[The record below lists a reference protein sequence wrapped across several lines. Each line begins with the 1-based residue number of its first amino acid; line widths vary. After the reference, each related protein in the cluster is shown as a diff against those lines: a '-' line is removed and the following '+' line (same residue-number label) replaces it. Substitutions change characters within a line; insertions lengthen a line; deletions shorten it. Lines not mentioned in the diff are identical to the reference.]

1 MTPPRTSGRRAACL
15 LVLCLGASLTRS
27 EPQGATAS
35 SVVPPLPEGVPSSAA
50 LHSIL
55 MSGNAAGTQATW
67 PGEDGKLHVFFE
79 FNDRGRGPKIWTE
92 IGTGPDGIP
101 TSLVNTGVD
110 YLKGPVDERFAVANG
125 RASWKNKAEHGE
137 TPFAKAFYASMYG
150 PSEELA
156 LLARALLAAG
166 GRLPLLPDGEAR
178 IERVGERSVE
188 VDGGARTVT
197 QYLISGL
204 DFSPTTIWLDAEQ
217 KLFAQG
223 AMWFMVIRKGAE
235 GARASILEAQREAE
249 NRRAADLAH
258 RLAHRPAGD
267 VVIYDAKVFD
277 AETAT
282 LHAGQTI
289 VISGDRIKSV
299 APSTPGDR
307 RVSGAID
314 ASGKTVIPG
323 LWDMHAHV
331 SGNDG
336 LLNLAAGVTTV
347 RDLAND
353 TDELEARRA
362 RIDKGEE
369 IGTRIVAAG
378 FMDGPGPYQGPTKVL
393 VSTPEEV
400 RAAVARYAG
409 LGYAQIKMYS
419 SIKPELVPV
428 IIEEAHKRGM
438 RVSGHI
444 PAGMTAAECVKL
456 GFDEIQHVNFLAL
469 NFMPDVKETRTPA
482 RFTEPARRTAD
493 LDVDSADVRAFISLL
508 KERNVAIDPTLS
520 IFEGMFTD
528 RPGEVPAAHAS
539 VFKRL
544 PAQVRRGMLA
554 GGLPVPDGMDQ
565 RYRQSFATM
574 MKLVGAAYRAG
585 VPVESGTDALAGFS
599 LLREL
604 ELHVQAGIPAAEV
617 LRAATLGAARI
628 MKRDRDL
635 GTIAAGRLADLAIVD
650 GDPLKNISDI
660 RRVETTIKNGVV
672 YRSDELYQA
681 LGIAPR

>member
-1 MTPPRTSGRRAACL
+1 MNRRRRSVPLTAWLSTLAL
-15 LVLCLGASLTRS
+15 ASLVTGG
-27 EPQGATAS
+27 EPPAS
-35 SVVPPLPEGVPSSAA
+35 SAVPALPAEVPASAV
-50 LHSIL
+50 LHSVL

-67 PGEDGKLHVFFE
+67 RDADGKLHVFFE

-92 IGTGPDGIP
+92 MTTSGPDGVP

-110 YLKGPVDERFAVANG
+110 YLKGPVEERFAITG
-125 RASWKNKAEHGE
+125 GKASWKNKAEQGE
-137 TPFAKAFYASMYG
+137 RDAGEAFYSSMYG
-150 PSEELA
+150 PPEELA

-166 GRLPLLPDGEAR
+166 GRRPLLPDGEAR
-178 IERVGERSVE
+178 IERVGERR
-188 VDGGARTVT
+188 VDAGGSSLAVT
-197 QYLISGL
+197 QYQITGL
-204 DFSPTTIWLDAEQ
+204 DFSPTTIWLDADR
-217 KLFAQG
+217 KLFASG
-223 AMWFMVIRKGAE
+223 GGWFMVIRKGWE
-235 GARASILEAQREAE
+235 GARETIIAAQREAE

-258 RLAHRPAGD
+258 RLAHRPPGD
-267 VVIYDAKVFD
+267 ILIHDANLFD
-277 AETAT
+277 PGTAT
-282 LHAGQTI
+282 IRPGQTI
-289 VISGDRIKSV
+289 VISGAWIKSV
-299 APSTPGDR
+299 APSTPADR
-307 RVSGAID
+307 RASGAID

-362 RIDKGEE
+362 RIETGEE

-400 RAAVARYAG
+400 RAAVERYAG
-409 LGYAQIKMYS
+409 LGYPQIKMYS

-428 IIEEAHKRGM
+428 IIAEAHKRGM

-482 RFTEPARRTAD
+482 RFTEPAKRTAD
-493 LDVDSADVRAFISLL
+493 LDVDSPEVRAFLSLL
-508 KERNVAIDPTLS
+508 KERNVALDPTLS
-520 IFEGMFTD
+520 VFESMFTD
-528 RPGEVPAAHAS
+528 RPGEVPAANAD

-544 PAQVRRGMLA
+544 PAQVRRGMLT
-554 GGLPVPDGMDQ
+554 GGLPVPAGMDG

-574 MKLVGAAYRAG
+574 LKLVGAAYRAG
-585 VPVESGTDALAGFS
+585 IPVESGTDALAGFS

-604 ELHVQAGIPAAEV
+604 ELHVQAGIPSGEV
-617 LRAATLGAARI
+617 LRADTLGAARI

-635 GTIAAGRLADLAIVD
+635 GVIAPGRLADLVIVD
-650 GDPLKNISDI
+650 GDPLKNIGDI
-660 RRVETTIKNGVV
+660 RRVVTTIKGGVV

-681 LGIAPR
+681 LGIVPR

>member
-1 MTPPRTSGRRAACL
+1 MNRPRRSIPLNACL
-15 LVLCLGASLTRS
+15 MTLAL
-27 EPQGATAS
+27 AS
-35 SVVPPLPEGVPSSAA
+35 SSIGDEPPASSAVPA
-50 LHSIL
+50 LPAEVPASAVLHSVL

-67 PGEDGKLHVFFE
+67 RDADGKVHVFFE

-92 IGTGPDGIP
+92 ITSGADGIP

-110 YLKGPVDERFAVANG
+110 YLKGPVEERFGIAG
-125 RASWKNKAEHGE
+125 GKASWKNKAEHGE
-137 TPFAKAFYASMYG
+137 HDAAKAFYSSMYG
-150 PSEELA
+150 PPEELA
-156 LLARALLAAG
+156 ALARALLAAG
-166 GRLPLLPDGEAR
+166 RPLPLLPDGEAR
-178 IERVGERSVE
+178 IERIGERR
-188 VDGGARTVT
+188 VDAGGSSLAVT
-197 QYLISGL
+197 QYQITGL
-204 DFSPTTIWLDAEQ
+204 DFSPTTIWLDAER
-217 KLFAQG
+217 KLFATG
-223 AMWFMVIRKGAE
+223 GMWFMVIRKGWE
-235 GARASILEAQREAE
+235 GARDTVLDAQRQAE
-249 NRRAADLAH
+249 NRRAAELAR
-258 RLAHRPAGD
+258 RLAHRPSGD
-267 VVIYDAKVFD
+267 LVIHDANLFD
-277 AETAT
+277 PETVTIRPA
-282 LHAGQTI
+282 QTI
-289 VISGDRIKSV
+289 VISGERIKSV
-299 APSTPGDR
+299 APSTEADR
-307 RVSGAID
+307 RASGALD

-353 TDELEARRA
+353 TEELEARRA
-362 RIDKGEE
+362 RIEKGEE

-400 RAAVARYAG
+400 RAAVERYAS
-409 LGYAQIKMYS
+409 LGYPQIKMYS

-428 IIEEAHKRGM
+428 IIAEAHQRGM

-456 GFDEIQHVNFLAL
+456 GFDEIQHANFLAL

-493 LDVDSADVRAFISLL
+493 LDVDSPEVRAFLSLL
-508 KERNVAIDPTLS
+508 KDRSVALDPTLS
-520 IFEGMFTD
+520 VFESMFTD
-528 RPGEVPAAHAS
+528 RPGEVPAGNAD

-544 PAQVRRGMLA
+544 PAQVRRGMLT
-554 GGLPVPDGMDQ
+554 GGLPVPEGMDG

-574 MKLVGAAYRAG
+574 LKLVGAAYRAG
-585 VPVESGTDALAGFS
+585 IPVESGTDALAGFS

-604 ELHVQAGIPAAEV
+604 ELHVQAGIPSAEV

-628 MKRDRDL
+628 MRRDRDL
-635 GTIAAGRLADLAIVD
+635 GTVAPGRLADLAIVD
-650 GDPLKNISDI
+650 GDPLKNIGDI
-660 RRVETTIKNGVV
+660 RRVGTTIKGGVV

-681 LGIAPR
+681 LGVAPR

>member
-1 MTPPRTSGRRAACL
+1 MSRLRTYGRRAVYL
-15 LVLCLGASLTRS
+15 LVLCLGASFTRS
-27 EPQGATAS
+27 DAQGPAAAA
-35 SVVPPLPEGVPSSAA
+35 LPALPDGVPSSAV

-67 PGEDGKLHVFFE
+67 RGDDGKLHVFFE

-110 YLKGPVDERFAVANG
+110 YLKGPVEERFAVADG

-137 TPFAKAFYASMYG
+137 TAFAKAFYTSMYG

-156 LLARALLAAG
+156 VLARALLAAG

-178 IERVGERSVE
+178 IERVGERSV
-188 VDGGARTVT
+188 DAGGGRPLAVT
-197 QYLISGL
+197 QYQISGL
-204 DFSPTTIWLDAEQ
+204 DFAPTPLWLDADQ

-235 GARASILEAQREAE
+235 GARDAILEAQRQAE
-249 NRRAADLAH
+249 NRRAADLTH
-258 RLAHRPAGD
+258 RLAHRPSGD
-267 VVIYDAKVFD
+267 VLIHDASLFD
-277 AETAT
+277 PETAT
-282 LHAGQTI
+282 LRSGQTI
-289 VISGDRIKSV
+289 VISGERIKSV
-299 APSTPGDR
+299 APSTPADR
-307 RVSGAID
+307 RASGAID

-393 VSTPEEV
+393 VSTPEEA

-409 LGYAQIKMYS
+409 LGYPQIKMYS
-419 SIKPELVPV
+419 SIKPELVPL

-444 PAGMTAAECVKL
+444 PAGMTAAECVRL

-493 LDVDSADVRAFISLL
+493 LDVDSPDVRAFISLL
-508 KERNVAIDPTLS
+508 KEKNVTIDPTLS

-574 MKLVGAAYRAG
+574 LKLVGAAYRAG

-604 ELHVQAGIPAAEV
+604 ELHVQAGIPAGEV

-635 GTIAAGRLADLAIVD
+635 GTIAAGRLADLVIVD
-650 GDPLKNISDI
+650 GDPLKNIGDI
-660 RRVETTIKNGVV
+660 RRVETTIKGGVV